1 VCWLFQAVFQE
12 NENKNGEDMKYHE
25 ASKQFKQALDNQQT
39 ISIPKLRNILETMNI
54 SHKGNNV
61 LVTKRKGNVDT
72 VIEYRG
78 KRYVYD
84 PGNK

>member
-1 VCWLFQAVFQE
+1 M
-12 NENKNGEDMKYHE
+12 NYHE
-25 ASKQFKQALDNQQT
+25 ARKQFRHALGSQKSIT
-39 ISIPKLRNILETMNI
+39 IPKLRNILESMNI

-72 VIEYRG
+72 VIEFRG

-84 PGNK
+84 PENK

>member
-1 VCWLFQAVFQE
+1 M
-12 NENKNGEDMKYHE
+12 NYYE
-25 ASKQFKQALDNQQT
+25 AKKHFKHALGNQQT
-39 ISIPKLRNILETMNI
+39 ITIPKLRNILESMNI

-72 VIEYRG
+72 VIEFRG

-84 PGNK
+84 PDNK

>member
-1 VCWLFQAVFQE
+1 
-12 NENKNGEDMKYHE
+12 MKYHD
-25 ASKQFKQALDNQQT
+25 ARKQFKHALDSQQT
-39 ISIPKLRNILETMNI
+39 ITIPKLRTILESMNI

-72 VIEYRG
+72 VIEFRG

-84 PGNK
+84 PDNK